1 MQHIIQQ
8 LAEIGKLKNFCHEQG
23 DDVPMP
29 SIEALGEVVRIAR
42 ALLFPGYFGDAV
54 INEQTLLY
62 HIGIHVERLQG
73 LLIRQI
79 KSGLCFDGTLP
90 CNDDLESTAR
100 RKAAA
105 FIEGEKVSV
114 NGQICTSVS
123 RNVKEG
129 EVLSRAR
136 VCETDGFGMQVK
148 AVGRF
153 SIEVVA
159 HDGGV

>member
-1 MQHIIQQ
+1 
-8 LAEIGKLKNFCHEQG
+8 
-23 DDVPMP
+23 MP

-79 KSGLCFDGTLP
+79 KSGLCFDGTLS
-90 CNDDLESTAR
+90 CNDGLESTAR

-105 FIEGEKVSV
+105 IDHYLRSPEK
-114 NGQICTSVS
+114 IPLHFPS
-123 RNVKEG
+123 RRKQPEIKLGKSLFFTRTGVDKIQK
-129 EVLSRAR
+129 RIIIIR
-136 VCETDGFGMQVK
+136 ETDIYFDIYFKTGF
-148 AVGRF
+148 
-153 SIEVVA
+153 SA
-159 HDGGV
+159 HHGQ